1 MRLFVAAFPPP
12 RVQQALIEAVRTL
25 PPNAFRPTAP
35 ERVHLTLKFLGEVQL
50 DNLPRIVAALEPVT
64 DEHEPFEVVTSAFGV
79 FPSPRRARILWA
91 GIDEGADQLH
101 ALAKTVEALLKP
113 EGFPPEE
120 KPYVPHLTLGRSRRP
135 TTFDPTGVSLP
146 TLQFT
151 ISNIDLVQNKHG
163 PTGIT
168 YPTLKRYDL

>member
-25 PPNAFRPTAP
+25 PTNAFRPTAP
-35 ERVHLTLKFLGEVQL
+35 ERVHLTLKFLGEVQP
-50 DNLPRIVAALEPVT
+50 DNLSRIATALKPVT
-64 DEHEPFEVVTSAFGV
+64 DEHEPFDAVTSVFGV
-79 FPSPRRARILWA
+79 FPSQRRARILWA
-91 GIDEGADQLH
+91 GIGQGDERLR
-101 ALAKTVEALLKP
+101 ALAQTVEALLQP

-120 KPYVPHLTLGRSRRP
+120 KLFVPHMTLGRARRP

-146 TLQFT
+146 TLRFT
-151 ISNIDLVQNKHG
+151 VSGIDLVQSKHG

-168 YPTLKRYDL
+168 YPRLERYEL